1 MLKLQPSRSFFEVGL
16 VSVMLRRCI
25 SLPITFG
32 TPENFRTESVL
43 FDVADVSLP
52 FNAILDRP
60 VLYQFMVVDHYGYLV
75 LKMPTLDGV
84 LKIRGD
90 HDAGVS
96 TLEKLQALAASRE
109 AAVGSGDQ
117 DLTPSSLH

>member
-16 VSVMLRRCI
+16 VSVMLCRCI

-90 HDAGVS
+90 RDAGVS

>member
-1 MLKLQPSRSFFEVGL
+1 MLKLQPSRPFFEVGL
-16 VSVMLRRCI
+16 VSVMLCRCI

-52 FNAILDRP
+52 FNAILGRP

-90 HDAGVS
+90 RDAGVS
-96 TLEKLQALAASRE
+96 TLEKLQALATSRE